1 MDTVG
6 TAALITVSDQTGES
20 FVSGLGRLGCSQQS
34 ALCPHTRARALAGVS
49 VNLAVTYLLP
59 APEGSDVTVE
69 AHVVRAGKSLATIQ
83 V

>member
-1 MDTVG
+1 MTYLLPAPEGSDVTVE
-6 TAALITVSDQTGES
+6 AHVMMPPL
-20 FVSGLGRLGCSQQS
+20 
-34 ALCPHTRARALAGVS
+34 PHTQCTGVS

-69 AHVVRAGKSLATIQ
+69 ARVVRAGKSLATIQ